1 MNKVLKGLVA
11 VAATAAM
18 AIAGV
23 AGASTAMAADPTG
36 GIKVAE
42 RDTHTYSVYQI
53 FTGTYGTDGSLGNVT
68 AGQNFK
74 TRNAAGTN
82 GADLTAAEAAE
93 TVAGLDKEASDSTKL
108 ETIKKFIDMTKG
120 EYGTVS
126 ATKLLSNVPA
136 GYYLAKDQENVT
148 GNDAATLY
156 IVQVVGNQAV
166 TITRKADKPTFQKKV
181 KDKNDTDRTTA
192 DWQDS
197 ADYDVNDHV
206 PFQLTATLPTDDKD
220 FAAYKTYKL
229 VFTDNQSKGLTYDD
243 DGNAESSVSSFTV
256 KYVSKDG
263 TKTATLDSNAYIKA
277 VTQAT
282 EAADGSFTITINDVK
297 SLALKD
303 SDNADVTVAA
313 GGKFVVEYTS
323 TLNDKAVIGS
333 TGNPNE
339 AKLQYSNN
347 PNYTG
352 IGENSPTGE
361 TPKDKV
367 IVFTYQLNV
376 NKTFDQGT
384 PADDDLPKFKL
395 YKKTHGASENDGY
408 VQVGPEIEVTKTSD
422 NKYIASFPRID
433 DGDYKLV
440 ESHTPAGYNTAADT
454 LFTVTAEHDVSSD
467 DPKLTSLKINQ
478 TDGDKTNGTVQ
489 ADVVNKKGSSLPS
502 TGGMGTVLLY
512 VAGIAVFVLAGATL
526 VMALRRRNA

>member
-18 AIAGV
+18 AVAGF
-23 AGASTAMAADPTG
+23 AGASTAMADTATG
-36 GIKVAE
+36 SIKVAE
-42 RDTHTYSVYQI
+42 GDSHTYTVYQV
-53 FTGTYGTDGSLGNVT
+53 FTGTYGSDGSLGDVKPGTDFNVDNG
-68 AGQNFK
+68 AGDN
-74 TRNAAGTN
+74 GTN
-82 GADLTAAEAAE
+82 LTAAKAAEALAKIESTKSDQEKLTEILKFASLSTPYTQSDLTAAAPL
-93 TVAGLDKEASDSTKL
+93 T
-108 ETIKKFIDMTKG
+108 
-120 EYGTVS
+120 
-126 ATKLLSNVPA
+126 NVPA
-136 GYYLAKDQENVT
+136 GYYLAKDKDSSVT
-148 GNDAATLY
+148 GNDAQTLY
-156 IVQVVGNQAV
+156 IVNVVGNSEV

-181 KDKNDTDRTTA
+181 KDTNDSTGSTT

-197 ADYDVNDHV
+197 ADYDFGDKV
-206 PFQLTATLPTDDKD
+206 PFQLTATLPANKDD

-229 VFTDNQSKGLTYDD
+229 VFTDNQSAGLTYPTA
-243 DGNAESSVSSFTV
+243 DGFIV
-256 KYVSKDG
+256 KYGDTVVPS
-263 TKTATLDSNAYIKA
+263 TQYTLTLNPTTTAAEDSTFTL
-277 VTQAT
+277 
-282 EAADGSFTITINDVK
+282 TINDVK
-297 SLALKD
+297 SLKD
-303 SDNADVTVAA
+303 ANGDAITVAE
-313 GGKFVVEYTS
+313 GGKFTVEYES
-323 TLNDKAVIGS
+323 TLNDKAVIGFN
-333 TGNPNE
+333 GNPNE
-339 AKLQYSNN
+339 ASLKFSNN

-352 IGENSPTGE
+352 TGEDSPTGE

-384 PADDDLPKFKL
+384 PADNDLPKFKL
-395 YKKTHGASENDGY
+395 YKKTHGVSENDGY

-454 LFTVTAEHDVSSD
+454 LFTVTAEHDASSD
-467 DPKLTSLKINQ
+467 NPALTSLKINQ
-478 TDGDKTNGTVQ
+478 TDGNKTNGTVQ
-489 ADVVNKKGSSLPS
+489 ADVVNKKGSNLPS